1 MNRLFFNLPYYYFYG
16 EFPLNSHL
24 MNVCKK
30 YKNLESSN
38 ETIELVD
45 FSKDK
50 WGVSKISEQ
59 ITFCHEESL

>member
-1 MNRLFFNLPYYYFYG
+1 MMAFCFFFNRLFFNLPYYYFYS

-50 WGVSKISEQ
+50 
-59 ITFCHEESL
+59 